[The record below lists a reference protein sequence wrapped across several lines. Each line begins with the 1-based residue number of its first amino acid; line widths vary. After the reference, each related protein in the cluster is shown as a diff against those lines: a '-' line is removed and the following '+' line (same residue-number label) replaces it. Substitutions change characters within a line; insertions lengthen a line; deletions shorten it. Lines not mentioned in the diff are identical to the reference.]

1 MNSLLSAILIAA
13 VRSRLIHCTSSIFA
27 FALTGCV
34 PPVDETQ
41 ISYFDA
47 PPEKMAVAQ
56 RAVALCLD
64 TSGPFAW
71 AAREDQFRVD
81 GFQDAMFESEDRD
94 ISEVRAV
101 VLIHP
106 ESDVVAQLGKDGAK
120 SGCTV
125 GLKGMSPQQAY
136 ELALPLVAHFGAV
149 SNTDLGQ
156 GLTPNAIQA
165 WRSRGPD
172 YPVFIAAFKT
182 WDILEAP
189 GAAIWLSQ

>member
-1 MNSLLSAILIAA
+1 MTLRAVAIYDADM
-13 VRSRLIHCTSSIFA
+13 RRRLICYLSILA
-27 FALTGCV
+27 ALAGCA
-34 PPVDETQ
+34 PPVDESQ

-47 PPEKMAVAQ
+47 PLARFAVAQ
-56 RAVALCLD
+56 KAVSLCLG
-64 TSGPFAW
+64 TSDGLVW
-71 AAREDQFRVD
+71 AAREDWFRAN
-81 GFQDAMFESEDRD
+81 GFQDAMFESEDQD
-94 ISEVRAV
+94 ISDVRAV

-106 ESDVVAQLGKDGAK
+106 ESDVVVQLGKNGGR

-165 WRSRGPD
+165 WRASGPG
-172 YPVFIAAFKT
+172 YPIFIAAYKT
-182 WDILEAP
+182 WDILESP
-189 GAAIWLSQ
+189 GAAVWLSQ